1 MPARLIF
8 MITCLGCL
16 CACSS
21 EGGAKLPGVYRIDVQ
36 QGNIIEQEMIDKL
49 KPGMDKNQV
58 RFIMGTPAVVDPF
71 HADRWDYLFTYSK
84 GGQRREQ
91 RHITLY
97 FEDEKLAYVEG
108 DVVTALRKPS
118 DDLKP
123 QSAAVDVPIKEKR
136 SGFFSR
142 MFNALPFVEDDEP
155 ERKSAQESAQEEQ
168 LKSGSAREG
177 QVKEELPLP

>member
-1 MPARLIF
+1 MPARLILIF
-8 MITCLGCL
+8 ASLCCL

-36 QGNIIEQEMIDKL
+36 QGNVIEQEMIDKL

-71 HADRWDYLFTYSK
+71 HTNRWEYLFTYSK
-84 GGQRREQ
+84 RGKRREQ

-97 FEDEKLAYVEG
+97 FEEEKLAYIEG
-108 DVVTALRKPS
+108 DVVTALRKPP

-123 QSAAVDVPIKEKR
+123 QSAAVEVPIEEER
-136 SGFFSR
+136 PGFFSR
-142 MFNALPFVEDDEP
+142 LFNALPFVDDDEP
-155 ERKSAQESAQEEQ
+155 RKKSAQESAQEEQ
-168 LKSGSAREG
+168 LKSGPAQEG